1 MPMQD
6 PAHPGLIIRHECIEP
21 LGLSIAEA
29 AVALGAP
36 AGELSDV
43 VAGRVGLS
51 PEMAIRV
58 SKVFGGSARSW
69 YRMQAAYDIAQAEKR
84 ADEISV
90 ASQLWPTPER
100 AAGRDQHHADGL
112 TGQTPPLEYDAR
124 TATLSVPVKEI
135 VYLYSGTI
143 AATEVMT
150 RQLTALESVNVLLTI
165 GANGLSAQD
174 LNKFGAAAS
183 VMGSLGQFIGSLTSP
198 LAAESPAYQYDS
210 QAGNIAI
217 PVAEV
222 IQLQQGL
229 HGAAR
234 AINCFFDEM
243 EKHQVS
249 GAIGEDAFSSLEDL
263 ARAEYIVEAW
273 DAFVQ
278 NHPDIPD
285 TAKSATGQAASPD
298 DTPNIESLFR
308 EIGAFLRAN
317 PLPRLAVPPA
327 D

>member
-6 PAHPGLIIRHECIEP
+6 PAHPGLIIQHECIEP
-21 LGLSIAEA
+21 LGLSIPEA
-29 AVALGAP
+29 AAALGVS
-36 AGELSDV
+36 AGELSDL
-43 VAGRVGLS
+43 VAGRAGLS

-58 SKVFGGSARSW
+58 GKVFGGSARSW
-69 YRMQAAYDIAQAEKR
+69 HRMQAAYDIAQAETQSDR
-84 ADEISV
+84 ITV
-90 ASQLWPTPER
+90 GRQLWPTPER
-100 AAGRDQHHADGL
+100 AAGRDQRHADGL
-112 TGQTPPLEYDAR
+112 TSQTPPLEYDVH

-165 GANGLSAQD
+165 GANGPSAQD

-183 VMGSLGQFIGSLTSP
+183 VMGSLGQFIRSLTGP

-222 IQLQQGL
+222 IQLRQGL
-229 HGAAR
+229 HGAAQAMNR
-234 AINCFFDEM
+234 LFDEM

-249 GAIGEDAFSSLEDL
+249 GAISEDAFSSLEDF

-285 TAKSATGQAASPD
+285 TAKSPTRQAAPPD
-298 DTPNIESLFR
+298 DTPNLEGNYQDNLTK
-308 EIGAFLRAN
+308 
-317 PLPRLAVPPA
+317 LPVSAIIIPA
-327 D
+327 IKGW

>member
-29 AVALGAP
+29 AAALGAP

-100 AAGRDQHHADGL
+100 ATGRDQHHADGL

-150 RQLTALESVNVLLTI
+150 RQLTALGISQRT
-165 GANGLSAQD
+165 
-174 LNKFGAAAS
+174 LNNWSQRPFGS
-183 VMGSLGQFIGSLTSP
+183 RP
-198 LAAESPAYQYDS
+198 E
-210 QAGNIAI
+210 
-217 PVAEV
+217 
-222 IQLQQGL
+222 
-229 HGAAR
+229 
-234 AINCFFDEM
+234 
-243 EKHQVS
+243 QVRRRCIS
-249 GAIGEDAFSSLEDL
+249 DG
-263 ARAEYIVEAW
+263 
-273 DAFVQ
+273 
-278 NHPDIPD
+278 
-285 TAKSATGQAASPD
+285 
-298 DTPNIESLFR
+298 
-308 EIGAFLRAN
+308 
-317 PLPRLAVPPA
+317 
-327 D
+327 